1 MHRSKNSF
9 LEWLVYS
16 LIFFFLYDIIWI
28 LVDLP
33 DFLQSVNGLY
43 PELLV
48 DFALCGLFSLSSLYL
63 NRWLF
68 RQRRFWREGQT
79 HRVFVQ
85 NGLVVLGF
93 NLLIAG
99 GCELLLS
106 LVAPKLMMQ
115 DIWGTSF
122 LFGLIASLVA
132 LIHLSMHF
140 SDMIV
145 LKGKENLALQKRYLM
160 MQLDPHFVFNSL
172 SSLAGMIGENPKM
185 AENYVVKLSHIYRY
199 ILQHIDKEYIT
210 LADGTDFIKS
220 YIGLLNMRYDNA
232 IILHGDD
239 LHGDRNE
246 CILSLSLQLIIENAV
261 KHNCP
266 QSGTELHVSLS
277 RQGDMLVIK
286 NNRIYTNQTND
297 QSIES
302 YGIGISNL
310 KQRCRL
316 EGEAEP
322 EFVASQDA
330 FEVRLPIIKRKQ

>member
-1 MHRSKNSF
+1 MHRSKNTF

-68 RQRRFWREGQT
+68 RQRRFWREGLG

-106 LVAPKLMMQ
+106 LVA
-115 DIWGTSF
+115 
-122 LFGLIASLVA
+122 

-145 LKGKENLALQKRYLM
+145 L
-160 MQLDPHFVFNSL
+160 
-172 SSLAGMIGENPKM
+172 
-185 AENYVVKLSHIYRY
+185 
-199 ILQHIDKEYIT
+199 
-210 LADGTDFIKS
+210 
-220 YIGLLNMRYDNA
+220 
-232 IILHGDD
+232 
-239 LHGDRNE
+239 
-246 CILSLSLQLIIENAV
+246 
-261 KHNCP
+261 
-266 QSGTELHVSLS
+266 
-277 RQGDMLVIK
+277 
-286 NNRIYTNQTND
+286 
-297 QSIES
+297 
-302 YGIGISNL
+302 
-310 KQRCRL
+310 
-316 EGEAEP
+316 
-322 EFVASQDA
+322 
-330 FEVRLPIIKRKQ
+330 

>member
-33 DFLQSVNGLY
+33 DFLQSVSGLY
-43 PELLV
+43 LELLV

-68 RQRRFWREGQT
+68 KQQRFWREWQG

-93 NLLIAG
+93 NLLITG

-132 LIHLSMHF
+132 FIHLSMHF

-160 MQLDPHFVFNSL
+160 LQLDPHFVFNSL
-172 SSLAGMIGENPKM
+172 SSLAGMIGEAPKM

-199 ILQHIDKEYIT
+199 ILQQIDKEYMT
-210 LADGTDFIKS
+210 LADVTDFIKS

-232 IILHGDD
+232 IVLHA
-239 LHGDRNE
+239 DRDE
-246 CILSLSLQLIIENAV
+246 CILSLSLQLTIENAV

-266 QSGTELHVSLS
+266 QSGTELHVSLG

-286 NNRIYTNQTND
+286 NNRIYTNNNNN

-310 KQRCRL
+310 KQRYRL

-322 EFVASQDA
+322 EFITHKDS

>member
-1 MHRSKNSF
+1 MHRSKISF

-28 LVDLP
+28 LVDLL
-33 DFLQSVNGLY
+33 DFLQSVSGLY

-68 RQRRFWREGQT
+68 KQRRFWREGQG

-132 LIHLSMHF
+132 LIHLSMLRHDC
-140 SDMIV
+140 S
-145 LKGKENLALQKRYLM
+145 EEQ
-160 MQLDPHFVFNSL
+160 
-172 SSLAGMIGENPKM
+172 GEPRLT
-185 AENYVVKLSHIYRY
+185 ETIP
-199 ILQHIDKEYIT
+199 
-210 LADGTDFIKS
+210 
-220 YIGLLNMRYDNA
+220 YD
-232 IILHGDD
+232 
-239 LHGDRNE
+239 
-246 CILSLSLQLIIENAV
+246 AV
-261 KHNCP
+261 GP
-266 QSGTELHVSLS
+266 TFRVQ
-277 RQGDMLVIK
+277 Q
-286 NNRIYTNQTND
+286 
-297 QSIES
+297 
-302 YGIGISNL
+302 
-310 KQRCRL
+310 
-316 EGEAEP
+316 
-322 EFVASQDA
+322 F
-330 FEVRLPIIKRKQ
+330 

>member
-33 DFLQSVNGLY
+33 DFLQSVSGLY

-68 RQRRFWREGQT
+68 KQQRFWREWQR

-85 NGLVVLGF
+85 NGLVLLGF

-160 MQLDPHFVFNSL
+160 LQLDPHFVFNSF

-185 AENYVVKLSHIYRY
+185 AEDYVVKLSHIYRY
-199 ILQHIDKEYIT
+199 ILQHIDKKYIT

-220 YIGLLNMRYDNA
+220 YIGLFNMRYD
-232 IILHGDD
+232 
-239 LHGDRNE
+239 NE

-266 QSGTELHVSLS
+266 QSGTELHVSLG

-310 KQRCRL
+310 KQRYRL
-316 EGEAEP
+316 EGEADP